1 MIRSVAL
8 LATLGLTAACSD
20 AGEVRSGPQS
30 QSPSG
35 GAALATPVTIL
46 PASEQAATD
55 VIIVETAQPAP
66 TGEINAG
73 AAFGRDVGLLLTQTL
88 LFR

>member
-1 MIRSVAL
+1 VIRSVAL
-8 LATLGLTAACSD
+8 LATLGLMAACSD

-55 VIIVETAQPAP
+55 VIIVESAQPAP

-73 AAFGRDVGLLLTQTL
+73 AAFGRQAGLIIAQAM
-88 LFR
+88 FR

>member
-8 LATLGLTAACSD
+8 LATLGLTAACSN

-55 VIIVETAQPAP
+55 VIIVESAQPAP

-73 AAFGRDVGLLLTQTL
+73 AAFGRQAGLIIAQAMY
-88 LFR
+88 R